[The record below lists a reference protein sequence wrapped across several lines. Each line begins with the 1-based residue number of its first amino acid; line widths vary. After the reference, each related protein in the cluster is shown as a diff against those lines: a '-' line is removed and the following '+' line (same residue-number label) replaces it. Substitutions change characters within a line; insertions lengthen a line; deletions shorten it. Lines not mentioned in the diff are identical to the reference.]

1 MTSLSRGGIIGV
13 LAAVAAVI
21 IYLAVFFG
29 GPGGP
34 AGGDASAIGQARA
47 EKLFAALKNHERFK
61 AGNGTVTW
69 ESAKPL
75 GDDGVLIR
83 NLSVKGQDERGRAS
97 TIAAAEVRVGRID
110 WNNVAMS
117 PYGDVEIKGLTT
129 LEFAR
134 NPTVSAF
141 LAATGA
147 TTVIADLKMRWDY
160 KPDGQVMDIGASELT
175 VREWGTLNLQ
185 GKFHGLDIA
194 ALKEL
199 QNGGEAD
206 PAYIMSLMAGL
217 KIGSFTLSYKDRG
230 AIDKLAAKQAEATG
244 TDKSA
249 VIDKALN
256 GLEMQKNVL
265 PYDIV
270 RQAFE
275 ALIVFVKNRGAI
287 ALKAA
292 PKRPVPL
299 LRLLLKSRSNP
310 ADIDRLV
317 QELGLSISAQ

>member
-21 IYLAVFFG
+21 IYLAVFSG

-47 EKLFAALKNHERFK
+47 EKLFAALKNYERFK
-61 AGNGTVTW
+61 AGNGAVTW

-83 NLSVKGQDERGRAS
+83 NLSVKGKDERGRAS
-97 TIAAAEVRVGRID
+97 TIAAVEVRVGRID

-129 LEFAR
+129 PEFAR
-134 NPTVSAF
+134 NPTVAAF
-141 LAATGA
+141 VAATGA

-175 VREWGTLNLQ
+175 VREWGTLNLR

-217 KIGSFTLSYKDRG
+217 KIGSFTLSFKDRG
-230 AIDKLAAKQAEATG
+230 AIDKLAAKQAEETG